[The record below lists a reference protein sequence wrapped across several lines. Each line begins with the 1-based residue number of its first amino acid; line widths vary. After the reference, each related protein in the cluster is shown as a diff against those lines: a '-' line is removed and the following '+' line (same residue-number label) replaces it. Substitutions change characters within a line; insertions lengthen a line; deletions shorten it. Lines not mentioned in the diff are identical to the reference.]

1 MIKIVADTTSCI
13 APEKAAELGIAY
25 IPQIIIFG
33 DDSYRDD
40 NEMDSATFLK
50 RLRASSSLPKTA
62 APPPVLYQPIYQEF
76 AQPGNTIFVICPS
89 AEVSGTVRSATV
101 AAQEFPKADIRII
114 DTRSIG
120 SGLGSVV
127 LQAVEWVKEG
137 VDAATLESNLRD
149 MISREHV
156 YFMVDTLEYLYKGG
170 RIGGAQMLFGSLLQV
185 KPILTV
191 KDGRTEPVESQRTHK
206 RALERVKQMVY
217 SDCPHGP
224 QAHITIMH
232 GDAIDEASKLA
243 DELKANLGLTEVPTY
258 QLPPAIMVHA
268 GPGTLAISYFVEKA
282 S

>member
-13 APEKAAELGIAY
+13 PTDRAAKLGIGY

-33 DDSYRDD
+33 DNSFRDD
-40 NEMDSATFLK
+40 TEMDSEAFLK
-50 RLRASSSLPKTA
+50 KLRESPTLPKTA
-62 APPPVLYQPIYQEF
+62 APPPLLYQPIYQEF
-76 AQPGNTIFVICPS
+76 SQPGNTLFVICPS

-101 AAQEFPKADIRII
+101 AAQEFSDADIRII
-114 DTRSIG
+114 DTRTIG
-120 SGLGSVV
+120 SGLGSIV
-127 LQAVEWVKEG
+127 LQTVDWANQGLPADMVEAK
-137 VDAATLESNLRD
+137 LRD

-156 YFMVDTLEYLYKGG
+156 FFMVDTLEYLYKGG

-191 KDGRTEPVESQRTHK
+191 KNGRTEPVESQRTHK

-224 QAHITIMH
+224 DACLTIMH
-232 GDAIDEASKLA
+232 GDAIDEATKLA
-243 DELKANLGLTEVPTY
+243 EELKENLGLSKVPTY

-268 GPGTLAISYFVEKA
+268 GPGTLAISYFIK
-282 S
+282 